1 MRRMSFSNPAEDV
14 ALGRRKFLKI
24 MGGLGAGLTLG
35 FSIPASRNAQAAEAT
50 SSAVSFEPNAFVRIG
65 TDNKVTVM
73 IKHIEMGQGTYTG
86 LTTLVAEE
94 LDADWNQMVA
104 EGAPADAKRYNNT
117 FWGEMQGTGG
127 STAIANSYTQMRTA
141 GAAAKAMLVAAAAQ
155 RWNVDAREIQ
165 VKSGIVSHGNNKAT
179 FGELAE
185 DAAKQA
191 IPDAESV
198 KLKKPEQFVFIGT
211 QNVSRKDTGK
221 NNGTAIFT
229 QDFKLPGMLTAMV
242 LHPPKFG
249 AKLKSLDAD
258 QAKASA
264 GVVDVLTI
272 PTGVAVLAKDYWSAK
287 KARDLLSVTWD
298 ESDAFS
304 KSSSQIMTE
313 YKELVKKSGL
323 PARSEGDA
331 TSALEQAD
339 TVIDNVYEFPFLSHS
354 AMEPMNCVAHVTDD
368 GCEIWNGEQ
377 FQTVDQMN
385 ISKVL
390 GMKPEQVTINM
401 LLAGG
406 SFGRRANPHSD
417 YLIETVEIAKQ
428 KKGTPVKLVWSRED
442 DTQVGYY
449 RPAYVHRIQ
458 AGLDA
463 DGNISSWQQHIVGQ
477 SILTNTVFE
486 AFSVKEGIDN
496 TSVEGASNIPYAIPN
511 LSIELTTVNEG
522 PTVQWWRS
530 VGSTHTAFSVETMID
545 ELAVKANKDPVE
557 MRMQLLAKHPRW
569 QGVLKLAAEK
579 AGWGKTLPAG
589 TGLGVAVHESF
600 NTFVAQVAQVT
611 VKDGSISVDKVV
623 CAVDCGVAVNP
634 DVIAAQMEGGIGF
647 GLSPTLMSSITLG
660 EGGVV
665 EQSNFHNYQVLRLNQ
680 MPEVEVH
687 IVPSAEAPTG
697 VGEPGVPPIAPAVAN
712 AVAAATGQRLHTLP
726 LKLATA

>member
-1 MRRMSFSNPAEDV
+1 MRRMSFSNAAENV
-14 ALGRRKFLKI
+14 EPGRRNFLKI

-35 FSIPASRNAQAAEAT
+35 FSLPASRSAQAAQVSAEAIL
-50 SSAVSFEPNAFVRIG
+50 FEPNAFVRIG

-73 IKHIEMGQGTYTG
+73 IKHLEMGQGTYTG

-104 EGAPADAKRYNNT
+104 EGAPADANRYNNT
-117 FWGEMQGTGG
+117 LWGPMQGTGG
-127 STAIANSYTQMRTA
+127 STAMANSYTQMRTA
-141 GAAAKAMLVAAAAQ
+141 GAAAKAMLIAAAAQ
-155 RWNVDAREIQ
+155 RWGVDASKVQ
-165 VKSGIVSHGNNKAT
+165 VKSGVVSFGNKQAT

-185 DAAKQA
+185 DAAKQP
-191 IPDAESV
+191 IPDQANV
-198 KLKKPEQFVFIGT
+198 KLKTPEQFVLIGK
-211 QNVSRKDTGK
+211 QKVSRKDTGK
-221 NNGTAIFT
+221 NNGKAMFT
-229 QDFKLPGMLTAMV
+229 QDIKLPGMLTAMV
-242 LHPPKFG
+242 LHAPKFG
-249 AKLKSLDAD
+249 AKLKSLDASK
-258 QAKASA
+258 AKESP

-272 PTGVAVLAKDYWSAK
+272 PSGVAVLAKDYWSAK
-287 KARDLLSVTWD
+287 KARDLLTVTWD
-298 ESDAFS
+298 ESKAFT
-304 KSSSQIMTE
+304 KSSSQIMSE
-313 YKELVKKSGL
+313 YKALAKNNGL
-323 PARSEGDA
+323 SARSEGNA
-331 TSALEQAD
+331 ASALKTAD
-339 TVIDNVYEFPFLSHS
+339 SVIDNMYEFPFLSHS
-354 AMEPMNCVAHVTDD
+354 PMEPMNCVAQVTEE

-385 ISKVL
+385 ISNLL
-390 GMKPEQVTINM
+390 GMKPEQVTLHM

-417 YLIETVEIAKQ
+417 YLIETVEIARQ

-463 DGNISSWQQHIVGQ
+463 DGNISGWKQHIVGQ

-486 AFSVKEGIDN
+486 AFSVKDGIDN

-511 LSIELTTVNEG
+511 LSVELTTVKEG

-530 VGSTHTAFSVETMID
+530 VGSTHTAFAVETMID
-545 ELAVKANKDPVE
+545 ELAEKAKKDPVE
-557 MRMQLLAKHPRW
+557 MRMKLLAKHPRW

-600 NTFVAQVAQVT
+600 NSFVAQVAQVT
-611 VKDGSISVDKVV
+611 VKDGRITVDKVV
-623 CAVDCGVAVNP
+623 CAVDCGIAVNP

-647 GLSPTLMSSITLG
+647 GLSPALMSSITLG
-660 EGGVV
+660 EGGMV
-665 EQSNFHNYQVLRLNQ
+665 EQSNFHDYQVLRLNQ

-712 AVAAATGQRLHTLP
+712 AVAAATGKRLHALP
-726 LKLATA
+726 LKLTTA